1 MNDETAQKL
10 SIGTL
15 IASGERYRIPEYQ
28 RNYAWTG
35 TEIRQLIEDV
45 RLAHNGGRPRYFL
58 GNIVTMQA
66 QDGVY
71 EVVDGQQRLTTLML
85 LISALRVSL
94 GTPGGFSPDHSQ
106 TLAFA
111 SRARATTALQR
122 VATSTTHDSA
132 LDALG
137 GSIRDDDGAT
147 EAARRGAVQG
157 MYTGYSIMRA
167 ELAKTEFESDGGL
180 EGYLE
185 YLLKQVEVIRVTLP
199 RGTDLNRYFEVM
211 NTRGKQLDPTDI
223 VRAQLMS
230 ALSDN
235 QAELRTFQRIWD
247 ACAQMDGFVQIALT
261 PGDLARRTA
270 LFGRSWR
277 WLTASSFEELT
288 RHLEEHPEESASDGH
303 RVQHGPRDLT
313 TALEDYQ
320 KISASSID
328 DEDGPQNR
336 QYRPTIRFPF
346 LLLHALAIFESQ
358 GSGREVEI
366 RSGGAEAEAR
376 FTDSRFVSEDPALD
390 DKKLISTFSE
400 AFPKRSGDGT
410 LTADPASVR
419 RFALHL
425 LRVRNLFDAYVVR
438 RHQPGPTTGDDDGAW
453 VLKSFVVQGSGRN
466 RKATYLDTFGAHA
479 GSDEVDGDQ
488 PVPGSRSDQRDLVLL
503 ESMLRVTYTSPRTMR
518 WITDVLRLAMTAHF
532 PASGDATGP
541 TAVERAALPAQDLRD
556 ILREFARE
564 RIRANFWRGDDTQPA
579 GIDISDPTGLLTG
592 FDIPRIVF
600 TYLDYLLLDE
610 PFEEPPSAK
619 GYFKPV
625 DAASFVFRFRNSV
638 EHFAPGT
645 RDVETDTTVVTD
657 DWKQSL
663 GNLALITVRQNSKFS
678 NASPKTKSESD
689 DTVLRQSPKLWRMAY
704 LTRATNSWNDAVIQ
718 SHHEECL
725 KLLRKDLFFEVGPDA
740 LPGDS

>member
-10 SIGTL
+10 SLGTL

-94 GTPGGFSPDHSQ
+94 GTPGGFFPDHSQ

-137 GSIRDDDGAT
+137 GSIRDDDDAT

-157 MYTGYSIMRA
+157 TYTGYSIMRA

-199 RGTDLNRYFEVM
+199 RGTDLNRYFEVI

-277 WLTASSFEELT
+277 WLTPSSFEELT
-288 RHLEEHPEESASDGH
+288 RHLP
-303 RVQHGPRDLT
+303 
-313 TALEDYQ
+313 
-320 KISASSID
+320 
-328 DEDGPQNR
+328 
-336 QYRPTIRFPF
+336 
-346 LLLHALAIFESQ
+346 
-358 GSGREVEI
+358 
-366 RSGGAEAEAR
+366 
-376 FTDSRFVSEDPALD
+376 
-390 DKKLISTFSE
+390 
-400 AFPKRSGDGT
+400 
-410 LTADPASVR
+410 
-419 RFALHL
+419 
-425 LRVRNLFDAYVVR
+425 
-438 RHQPGPTTGDDDGAW
+438 
-453 VLKSFVVQGSGRN
+453 
-466 RKATYLDTFGAHA
+466 
-479 GSDEVDGDQ
+479 
-488 PVPGSRSDQRDLVLL
+488 
-503 ESMLRVTYTSPRTMR
+503 
-518 WITDVLRLAMTAHF
+518 
-532 PASGDATGP
+532 
-541 TAVERAALPAQDLRD
+541 
-556 ILREFARE
+556 
-564 RIRANFWRGDDTQPA
+564 
-579 GIDISDPTGLLTG
+579 PTGTEYN
-592 FDIPRIVF
+592 
-600 TYLDYLLLDE
+600 T
-610 PFEEPPSAK
+610 
-619 GYFKPV
+619 
-625 DAASFVFRFRNSV
+625 
-638 EHFAPGT
+638 AP
-645 RDVETDTTVVTD
+645 
-657 DWKQSL
+657 
-663 GNLALITVRQNSKFS
+663 
-678 NASPKTKSESD
+678 
-689 DTVLRQSPKLWRMAY
+689 
-704 LTRATNSWNDAVIQ
+704 AT
-718 SHHEECL
+718 
-725 KLLRKDLFFEVGPDA
+725 
-740 LPGDS
+740 